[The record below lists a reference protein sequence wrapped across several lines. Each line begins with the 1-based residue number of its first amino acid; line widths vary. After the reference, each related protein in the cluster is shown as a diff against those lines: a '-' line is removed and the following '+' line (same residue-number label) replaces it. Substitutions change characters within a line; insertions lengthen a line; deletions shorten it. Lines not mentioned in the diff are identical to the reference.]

1 MREKRKRTQK
11 NQVKIDFDQTE
22 DEGGAEHFYA
32 VKFVSNWYPTILIN
46 RSVKQV
52 CNESGIYWI
61 SSYPGDS
68 ILVFA
73 TFKLILR

>member
-32 VKFVSNWYPTILIN
+32 VKFVSN
-46 RSVKQV
+46 
-52 CNESGIYWI
+52 
-61 SSYPGDS
+61 
-68 ILVFA
+68 
-73 TFKLILR
+73 